1 MVGNIGDA
9 GEQVNE
15 SIITTCCYDSLYRET
30 LVTPVFKDSLVCKD
44 LQYVVIE
51 LWTVNVYFKC
61 YLGTSGSNRVA
72 RS

>member
-1 MVGNIGDA
+1 MI
-9 GEQVNE
+9 
-15 SIITTCCYDSLYRET
+15 CSLYRET